1 MNKFEIPE
9 NSSTLQAMDFSTL
22 DSGNKL
28 GTDRVNFLE
37 TFSKSCRRTIVE
49 MVKQSQSG
57 HPGGS
62 LSTLD
67 LIATLYAFR
76 VTKTDEKVVI
86 SNGHISPAM
95 YSVLAECGAVDKR
108 DVIENFRKFGSKFE
122 GHVTRHIDGI
132 HYGTG
137 PLGCGFSA
145 AAGMAWSE
153 KKNNPD
159 KRVWCTIG
167 DGEMQEGQ
175 VHEAALWA
183 AQRKLGNLTVIVDY
197 NNLQISGTLAQVCG
211 IDVTEFFKS
220 KGWKVVEIDGHNYE
234 KIWSALNSSCK
245 RNRPTAIIA
254 RTVMGK
260 GVPGME
266 EDGKNLKSNWHGSTP
281 NPDMAAKMLSS
292 AALTVSKE
300 ENGIL
305 DKFRADRKFVPE
317 KNTFPAWG
325 SPMKV
330 NTGKVIEYA
339 ADEVTDCRGAYGK
352 ALQNLAENNKEITAM
367 SADLSG
373 SVKTSDTQK
382 ACPEQYVEFGIAEQN
397 MVSAAGGMS
406 FSNII
411 PFASTFG
418 AFISSRAKD
427 QARVNDINAANVK
440 MVATHCGLSVGED
453 GPTHQAIDDAGSFLG
468 MFNTGVCEPAD
479 PNHCDRIIRWTASI
493 WGNMY
498 VRMGRAKL
506 ATLTKEDGSV
516 FFDKNYK
523 YEYGKCEILRSGER
537 VTIIATGPCVHEAL
551 KAREATGVDAEIV
564 IVSSIKKLDDTVA
577 KSLKKTGKFIT
588 VEDHNP
594 YSGLAAAIAK
604 EIQDKKIKAE
614 CIANLAVTEYELSGK
629 PAELY
634 HHAKIDADAIAEVL
648 KRV

>member
-1 MNKFEIPE
+1 
-9 NSSTLQAMDFSTL
+9 MDFSTL
-22 DSGNKL
+22 DLGQKL
-28 GTDRVNFLE
+28 DTDRIKFLE

-62 LSTLD
+62 LSMIDFL
-67 LIATLYAFR
+67 ATLYAFR
-76 VTKTDEKVVI
+76 ITKTDEKIVI
-86 SNGHISPAM
+86 SNGHTSPAM
-95 YSVLAECGAVDKR
+95 YSILAECGAVDKKE
-108 DVIENFRKFGSKFE
+108 VIETFRKFGSKFE

-183 AQRKLGNLTVIVDY
+183 AQQKLGNFTTIVDY

-211 IDVTEFFKS
+211 LDVTEFFKS

-234 KIWSALNSSCK
+234 KIWDALNTSCK
-245 RNRPTAIIA
+245 RGRPMAIIA

-266 EDGKNLKSNWHGSTP
+266 EDGKNLKPTWHGATP
-281 NPDMAAKMLSS
+281 KPDIADEML
-292 AALTVSKE
+292 ASKE
-300 ENGIL
+300 LTISTEEQMVL
-305 DKFRADRKFVPE
+305 DKFRVERKFVPT
-317 KNTFPAWG
+317 KNKHIAWG
-325 SPMKV
+325 TPMKNV
-330 NTGKVIEYA
+330 NLGEAIEYA
-339 ADEVTDCRGAYGK
+339 ADKVTDCRGAYGA
-352 ALQNLAENNKEITAM
+352 ALQSLAENNKEIVAM

-373 SVKTSDTQK
+373 SVKTSLTQK
-382 ACPEQYVEFGIAEQN
+382 ACPDQYVEFGIAEQN
-397 MVSAAGGMS
+397 MISAAGGMS

-427 QARVNDINAANVK
+427 QARVNDINNGNVK

-479 PNHCDRIIRWTASI
+479 PNHCDRIVRWSASI

-506 ATLTKEDGSV
+506 PTLTKEDGSV

-523 YEYGKCEILRSGER
+523 YEYGKCDILRSGKK
-537 VTIIATGPCVHEAL
+537 VTIIASGPCVHEAL
-551 KAREATGVDAEIV
+551 KAREELGIDAEIV
-564 IVSSIKKLDDTVA
+564 IVSSIKKLDETVA
-577 KSLKKTGKFIT
+577 KSLEKTGKFIT

-594 YSGLAAAIAK
+594 YSGLAAKIAK
-604 EIQDKKIKAE
+604 EIQDKNIDAK

-634 HHAKIDADAIAEVL
+634 AHGKIDSTAIVEVL
-648 KRV
+648 KKV

>member
-1 MNKFEIPE
+1 MNFSP
-9 NSSTLQAMDFSTL
+9 LDFGT
-22 DSGNKL
+22 KL
-28 GTDRVNFLE
+28 GTDRVKFLE
-37 TFSKSCRRTIVE
+37 AFSKNSRRTIIE

-62 LSTLD
+62 LSMLD
-67 LIATLYAFR
+67 LLATLYAFR
-76 VTKTDEKVVI
+76 VVETDEKVVI
-86 SNGHISPAM
+86 SNGHTSPAM
-95 YSVLAECGAVDKR
+95 YSVLAETGAVDKKE
-108 DVIENFRKFGSKFE
+108 VIDTFRKFGSKFE
-122 GHVTRHIDGI
+122 GHVTRHIDGV

-137 PLGCGFSA
+137 PLGCGISA

-153 KKNNPD
+153 KKNNPEN
-159 KRVWCTIG
+159 RVWCTIG

-175 VHEAALWA
+175 VHEAALFA
-183 AQRKLGNLTVIVDY
+183 AQQKLGNLTVIVDY

-211 IDVTEFFKS
+211 LDVTEFFKS

-234 KIWSALNSSCK
+234 KIWAALGTTCSRK
-245 RNRPTAIIA
+245 RPIAIIA

-266 EDGKNLKSNWHGSTP
+266 EDGKTLNPKWHGSTP
-281 NPDMAAKMLSS
+281 KPDIADEML
-292 AALTVSKE
+292 ATPELTVTDE
-300 ENGIL
+300 ENKTL
-305 DKFRADRKFVPE
+305 DAFRTEKKFKPE
-317 KNTFPAWG
+317 KNEFITWG
-325 SPMKV
+325 TPLGI
-330 NTGKVIEYA
+330 NLGEPIEYA

-352 ALQNLAENNKEITAM
+352 ALQNLAANSENVTAM

-382 ACPEQYVEFGIAEQN
+382 SLPDQYVEFGIAEQN
-397 MVSAAGGMS
+397 MISAAGGMS
-406 FSNII
+406 FSKTI

-479 PNHCDRIIRWTASI
+479 PNHCDRIIRYTASI

-506 ATLTKEDGSV
+506 ATLTKEDGRV
-516 FFDKNYK
+516 FYDKNYK
-523 YEYGKCEILRSGER
+523 YEYGKCDVLRSGEKI
-537 VTIIATGPCVHEAL
+537 TIIATGPCVHEAL
-551 KAREATGVDAEIV
+551 KAKNETGIDAEII
-564 IVSSIKKLDDTVA
+564 IVSSIKQMDDTV
-577 KSLKKTGKFIT
+577 KTSLAKTGKFIT

-594 YSGLAAAIAK
+594 YSGLATAIAK
-604 EIQDKKIKAE
+604 YNQDHGINAK
-614 CIANLAVTEYELSGK
+614 CLANLAVTEYELSGK

-634 HHAKIDADAIAEVL
+634 AHAKIDATAIAEVL
-648 KRV
+648 KKA